1 MICDYIYFNYVYE
14 NLLKT
19 VSKLRYD
26 DWYILWSIVREKKKK
41 KETIDYEWKK
51 ILIR

>member
-26 DWYILWSIVREKKKK
+26 DWYILCSIVREKKKEK
-41 KETIDYEWKK
+41 KKQSITNEKNS
-51 ILIR
+51 L